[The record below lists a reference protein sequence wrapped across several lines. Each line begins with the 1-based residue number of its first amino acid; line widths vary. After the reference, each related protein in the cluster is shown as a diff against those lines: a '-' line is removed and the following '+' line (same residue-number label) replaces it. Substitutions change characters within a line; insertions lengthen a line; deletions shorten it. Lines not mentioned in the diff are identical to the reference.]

1 MGIAEDPREP
11 IDRSYR
17 ATCGWT
23 FQEALLSRCCLV
35 FTDDRMYFECQTTN
49 QFEGVRTP
57 LDELHGVYKMIPIG
71 DVRRGLFGKN

>member
-1 MGIAEDPREP
+1 MGIAEDPQET
-11 IDRSYR
+11 IAWSYW

-35 FTDDRMYFECQTTN
+35 FTDDRMCFECQTIN
-49 QFEGVRTP
+49 CFEVVHTP

-71 DVRRGLFGKN
+71 DVRRSLFGKN